1 MTIRLPARITRV
13 AIGVFVAALAAA
25 TPTRADVATFPVFEQ
40 AARAKERA
48 DWLAER
54 RGTRDVQRTRQSR
67 QRPEANARRQYQP
80 QQRQRQRRPAQ
91 PALPHSDLALAGIPI
106 IGSIMSMMGL
116 HERRDRGAIQAKI
129 GVDPA
134 RIPWCGFFVGWA
146 VKQAG
151 RTPPPSHGWAPNW
164 ARYGTAVSLSDA
176 RPGDIIVQRG
186 HVGVFHSWRNGRVC
200 MAGGNQ
206 SNAVTVACVSPRS
219 VVAVRR

>member
-54 RGTRDVQRTRQSR
+54 RGTRDAQRTRQSR
-67 QRPEANARRQYQP
+67 QRPEANARRQHPPQP
-80 QQRQRQRRPAQ
+80 YRAPAPSEQ
-91 PALPHSDLALAGIPI
+91 PPLAHPLAGLPI

-186 HVGVFHSWRNGRVC
+186 HVGVFYSWRNGRVC

>member
-13 AIGVFVAALAAA
+13 GIGVFVAALAAA
-25 TPTRADVATFPVFEQ
+25 TPTRADVATFAVFEK

-54 RGTRDVQRTRQSR
+54 RGGRGAQRARQDR
-67 QRPEANARRQYQP
+67 QRPAATARRQHRPQPYRAPVRP
-80 QQRQRQRRPAQ
+80 QQPPLAE
-91 PALPHSDLALAGIPI
+91 ALAGIPI

-116 HERRDRGAIQAKI
+116 HERRDRSAIQAKI

-206 SNAVTVACVSPRS
+206 SNAVTVSCVSPRS

>member
-1 MTIRLPARITRV
+1 MIIRLPARITRV

-54 RGTRDVQRTRQSR
+54 RGTRDAQRTRQSR
-67 QRPEANARRQYQP
+67 QRPAATARRQHRPQP
-80 QQRQRQRRPAQ
+80 YRAAAPSEQPPLAQ
-91 PALPHSDLALAGIPI
+91 ALAGLPI

-151 RTPPPSHGWAPNW
+151 RTPPPSHGWPPNW

-186 HVGVFHSWRNGRVC
+186 HVGVFYSWRNGRVC

-206 SNAVTVACVSPRS
+206 SNAVTVACVSPGS